1 MTSTRTWASRVLWA
15 GVALL
20 VGCGPGAA
28 EAPGVLAPRATLEQR
43 AGSEGHTRWV
53 RRGVGTPEH
62 DTFTSD
68 VTTDRDGANIVVGT
82 YEGAPDFG
90 SGPLPAVAAE
100 AGYNAFIVKYARDG
114 RLLWAHGYGAA
125 EGALFP
131 DTYFEVAATD
141 RARNITVRGSTS
153 HPVAIGGVTVSGF
166 FLVQFSREGEVRWVR
181 QLGGSFDGGP
191 GLTVD
196 REDNIILAGAVDGP
210 ADLGGGPRTTGPVSA
225 FIVKYTREGAWL
237 WDRVFASPATAFLGG
252 VATDEEGHLYVAGSF
267 DEETDFGGGAL
278 PPSAPGVE
286 TAVVAR
292 FTPSGAHVWSR
303 TLEGVEALSR
313 FSDLAV
319 HGNRVVVVGRFT
331 GRFDFDGRTFTARE
345 LGGTGLVLALTRG
358 GEERWGHAL
367 GTWVHH
373 VRADHEDD
381 MTVLGV
387 ALPGDDVGSG
397 PLPETSSLHTF
408 VSKLERVDGGREWV
422 RTFSTESTT
431 FAGLSVSR
439 DGEVAVAGSFHAPV
453 DFGTGTLRPTTP
465 DFYDMFLLRMSP

>member
-1 MTSTRTWASRVLWA
+1 MTSARAWAGMALWT

-20 VGCGPGAA
+20 AGCGPWEV
-28 EAPGVLAPRATLEQR
+28 EAPGVQASRSSLEQR
-43 AGSEGHTRWV
+43 AGSEGLTRWV

-62 DTFTSD
+62 DTFTLD

-82 YEGAPDFG
+82 YEGALDFG
-90 SGPLPAVAAE
+90 SGPLPAVTAE
-100 AGYNAFIVKYARDG
+100 FGANAFIVKYARDG

-125 EGALFP
+125 EGTLFP

-153 HPVAIGGVTVSGF
+153 HPVAIGGFTVTGF

-181 QLGGSFDGGP
+181 QLGGGFDGAP

-196 REDNIILAGAVDGP
+196 REDRIILAGAVGGR
-210 ADLGGGPRTTGPVSA
+210 ADFGGGPRTTGPVSA
-225 FIVKYTREGAWL
+225 FIAQYTREGAWR
-237 WDRVFASPATAFLGG
+237 WDRVFVSPDTGYLGG
-252 VATDEEGHLYVAGSF
+252 VATDEEDHIYVAGSF
-267 DEETDFGGGAL
+267 NEATDFGGGPL

-313 FSDLAV
+313 FNDLAV

-345 LGGTGLVLALTRG
+345 LGGTGLVLALTRD

-373 VRADHEDD
+373 VRADNEDD

-397 PLPETSSLHTF
+397 PLPATSSFHTF
-408 VSKLERVDGGREWV
+408 VSKLERVDGGREWG
-422 RTFSTESTT
+422 RTFSTDTAT

-453 DFGTGTLRPTTP
+453 DFGTGTLQPSHP
-465 DFYDMFLLRMSP
+465 GVYDMFLLRMSP